1 MRHARLMTVVITTSL
16 LAGILGCDP
25 TNRQPNRTEDTQ
37 VNLRNIQTRAFDM
50 TDKNRMLRTVIAT
63 LQDFGFV
70 LDKADEELGVITA
83 TSFDRRTGGVITV
96 TVRPRGE
103 TQLLVR
109 ASLRR
114 GRAAVTDFGTYQN
127 FFTSL
132 SKSVFLD
139 AHLVE

>member
-1 MRHARLMTVVITTSL
+1 MKFASTLTLVVAVGFAAS
-16 LAGILGCDP
+16 LAGCG
-25 TNRQPNRTEDTQ
+25 TSSRQLTEMEDSQ
-37 VNLRNIQTRAFDM
+37 VNLRTVQSRAFDS

-63 LQDFGFV
+63 LQDFGYV
-70 LDKADEELGVITA
+70 MDKADEELGVITA
-83 TSFDRRTGGVITV
+83 TRLDGGTQRITV

-109 ASLRR
+109 ANMLR
-114 GRAAVTDFGTYQN
+114 GRRAVTDLQTYQN

-132 SKSVFLD
+132 SKSIFLD